1 MAPVVRI
8 KSEQTAAPTPRT
20 RRNRLVDDVMAFIR
34 KYVVL
39 SSEQCR
45 VTALWVVHTHCV
57 QYVEQTPYL
66 AVTSPEKRCGKSR
79 LLETVELLS
88 ARPWN
93 VVLPS
98 EAVVYRKVDLD
109 MPTLLLDEV
118 DAIFNPKTA
127 DKYEGLRALLNN
139 GNRRGAM
146 VPRCIGQSAD
156 IAEFSTFCPKLLAG
170 IGTLP
175 DTVADRSIPIRLE
188 RKTRKDVTAPF
199 KRREVQPDADALRQR
214 LERWA
219 KQHAASL
226 ADATPDMP
234 EQLNDRMQDGCESLV
249 AIGDMLGCGQDA
261 RAALVALLSV
271 ERLDDQDSMRIRLLR
286 DLRAVFD
293 KRDALKLSTKTI
305 LAELISIDDAPWST
319 YYGRTLEARDLS
331 SLLRHYKVAPT
342 TVRLKDD
349 RIVKGYKR
357 DDLHAAWERYL

>member
-1 MAPVVRI
+1 MTSVVRT
-8 KSEQTAAPTPRT
+8 KNEPTTART
-20 RRNRLVDDVMAFIR
+20 RTRSKLVDDVMAFIR

-39 SSEQCR
+39 SPEQCR
-45 VTALWVVHTHCV
+45 VTALWVIHTHCV
-57 QYVEQTPYL
+57 DYVEQTPYL

-98 EAVVYRKVDLD
+98 EAVVYRKVHLD
-109 MPTLLLDEV
+109 TPTLLLDEV

-188 RKTRKDVTAPF
+188 RKTKQDITAPF
-199 KRREVQPDADALRQR
+199 KRREVQPNADALRKSI
-214 LERWA
+214 ERWA
-219 KQHAASL
+219 KKHGASL
-226 ADATPDMP
+226 ADARPELP

-249 AIGDMLGCGQDA
+249 AIADIVGCGQDA
-261 RAALVALLSV
+261 REALVALLSA

-286 DLRAVFD
+286 DLRVVFD
-293 KRDALKLSTKTI
+293 KRDARRLSTKT
-305 LAELISIDDAPWST
+305 LLGELVSIDDAPWNT
-319 YYGRTLEARDLS
+319 YYGRGLDARDLS
-331 SLLRHYKVAPT
+331 SLLRHYDIGPT
-342 TVRLKDD
+342 TVRLKDN